1 MSPDAATDW
10 YDYDVALLYCQNFQ
24 ISNVQAATRQVA
36 MFQNRLL
43 CIQETSLQLTD
54 SAVGGMTEEIHQL
67 WQQMSTH
74 AAVPSQ
80 HSMPRQEH
88 LPDAPCTNLRPCGQR
103 SNAFLGAADI
113 EKTLSAAQLRRVE
126 CHSSETLHSHIQ
138 MHVLYW
144 HTPAGLLP
152 VHIAFDVHAIM
163 ALQIGIML
171 LDPNLS

>member
-1 MSPDAATDW
+1 
-10 YDYDVALLYCQNFQ
+10 
-24 ISNVQAATRQVA
+24 
-36 MFQNRLL
+36 
-43 CIQETSLQLTD
+43 
-54 SAVGGMTEEIHQL
+54 MTEEIHQL

-144 HTPAGLLP
+144 HIPAGLHRLRCTCNYGASDW
-152 VHIAFDVHAIM
+152 HNATGSKSQLNTIM
-163 ALQIGIML
+163 Y
-171 LDPNLS
+171 